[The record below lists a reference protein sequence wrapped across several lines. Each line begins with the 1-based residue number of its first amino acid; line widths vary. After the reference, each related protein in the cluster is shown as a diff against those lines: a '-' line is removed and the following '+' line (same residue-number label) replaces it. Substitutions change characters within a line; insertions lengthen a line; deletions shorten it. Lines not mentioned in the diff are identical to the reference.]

1 MVDFD
6 VQHEGIHL
14 SQHFRIHHGHAAVQ
28 LRLLCCKILLLIS
41 CFFCLFFSSIK
52 SSDANRPNCTH
63 ACAIR
68 MCVVWQLFAV
78 RSLGSLMNHVKFY
91 TALYLLHL
99 MWWFTCVIRLTPL
112 DTHPPNA
119 NRCTIISS
127 NTFYGNLFDFL
138 SRCVT
143 NWLQPNWPRRMLANT
158 NIIFISHFCDVF
170 VGAAELQWK
179 RKAELKKKKVFSLN
193 MNHAVHSDQ
202 SEASSWVIIQF
213 APFYVWA
220 EENVND

>member
-1 MVDFD
+1 MCHANVCCLAIVRGSVPWLVNESRQVLHRIIPSPPD
-6 VQHEGIHL
+6 VVVHL
-14 SQHFRIHHGHAAVQ
+14 RHSPDAA
-28 LRLLCCKILLLIS
+28 RHTSTECKS
-41 CFFCLFFSSIK
+41 
-52 SSDANRPNCTH
+52 
-63 ACAIR
+63 
-68 MCVVWQLFAV
+68 
-78 RSLGSLMNHVKFY
+78 
-91 TALYLLHL
+91 
-99 MWWFTCVIRLTPL
+99 
-112 DTHPPNA
+112 
-119 NRCTIISS
+119 CTIISS

-143 NWLQPNWPRRMLANT
+143 NWLQPNWSRRMLANT